1 MNFRDHGHGG
11 HHHGGR
17 HGHHRRPIIVGYPY
31 YYGDYYYD
39 NDYGYSD
46 CGWLYSRAVR
56 TGSPY
61 WWRRYRDCAD

>member
-1 MNFRDHGHGG
+1 MNYYGHGHGG
-11 HHHGGR
+11 HQHGH

-31 YYGDYYYD
+31 YYGDYYDY
-39 NDYGYSD
+39 DYGYSD
-46 CGWLYSRAVR
+46 CGWLYRRAVQ